1 MKQVTSRFEFDVL
14 NDKVK
19 RLFHIHLDLPS
30 NVFREASQFVF
41 LDFDAY
47 AVRSFYE
54 AFIGSSGSFFF
65 FTAAPDPIDYFN
77 HHFEEFGSFT
87 FSSDSSYSAYI
98 DLLHLE
104 PRGGNSADSIISRA
118 DVIVLSSDDGRIS
131 AFGDRAL
138 NCLIVGFRD
147 AKTKADFI
155 QLFGRTHIYTL
166 QEAIKRLL
174 PPNYKGK
181 DVFESNFKVS

>member
-1 MKQVTSRFEFDVL
+1 MTCASIQLLALYDACIENYQFDPRFR
-14 NDKVK
+14 KI
-19 RLFHIHLDLPS
+19 RHIL
-30 NVFREASQFVF
+30 
-41 LDFDAY
+41 Y
-47 AVRSFYE
+47 TY
-54 AFIGSSGSFFF
+54 
-65 FTAAPDPIDYFN
+65 
-77 HHFEEFGSFT
+77 T
-87 FSSDSSYSAYI
+87 FSSDYSYSAYI

-155 QLFGRTHIYTL
+155 QLFGGTHIYTL
-166 QEAIKRLL
+166 QEAIKQLL
-174 PPNYKGK
+174 PPNYERK
-181 DVFESNFKVS
+181 DVFESNLKVN